1 MSTEIKRK
9 NHFVIPIAFAVLSRT
24 WNQNFPSSS
33 SHITAIPSLFGLTN
47 NLEESHQPIAYF
59 FN

>member
-24 WNQNFPSSS
+24 GKSNENQKMFSNYFNGIRFFP
-33 SHITAIPSLFGLTN
+33 G
-47 NLEESHQPIAYF
+47 
-59 FN
+59 